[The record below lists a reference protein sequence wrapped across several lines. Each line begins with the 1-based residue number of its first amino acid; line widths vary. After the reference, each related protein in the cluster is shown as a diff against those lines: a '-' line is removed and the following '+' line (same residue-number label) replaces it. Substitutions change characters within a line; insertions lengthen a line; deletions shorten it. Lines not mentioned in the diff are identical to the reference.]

1 MDVVA
6 GISLAASVMTL
17 VDFGF
22 KLTRNA
28 KQISRSADG
37 SLDTNHELEEI
48 TTRINH
54 LSKSLQAKTTED
66 QLTEDSPSVNLEGAK
81 YQEII
86 QYLATRSDDVSSELI
101 SHLQDLKSRNSRG
114 CYEVSLAA
122 IRSSLGGGRTKA
134 LKENLHSLRQTLQLF
149 LEAQMRYAEHLYSIA
164 SREIY

>member
-48 TTRINH
+48 TTRIND
-54 LSKSLQAKTTED
+54 LSKSLQAENTEN
-66 QLTEDSPSVNLEGAK
+66 SPSLNLADAK
-81 YQEII
+81 YHESIRH
-86 QYLATRSDDVSSELI
+86 LARRSEDVSSDLI
-101 SHLQDLKSRNSRG
+101 LHLQDLKSRKSRG
-114 CYEVSLAA
+114 CYDVPITT
-122 IRSSLGGGRTKA
+122 IRSMLGGGRTKD
-134 LKENLHSLRQTLQLF
+134 LKENLHSLQQTLRIF
-149 LEAQMRYAEHLYSIA
+149 LEAQMRYV
-164 SREIY
+164 